1 MTGNI
6 IGHHTFESTADAYD
20 EVQCYDGI
28 KKGDTLFIPSEG
40 VVGLAW
46 AWPVA
51 VTANYGDLHSVTDA
65 SLFDDEFTPEQ
76 IAAARACAEKHGFP
90 LSELVTL

>member
-1 MTGNI
+1 MPGK
-6 IGHHTFESTADAYD
+6 IGHHTFESTATAYD
-20 EVQCYDGI
+20 EVQCDDGI

-51 VTANYGDLHSVTDA
+51 VTANYGDLHAVTNA

-76 IAAARACAEKHGFP
+76 LAQARATATKHGF
-90 LSELVTL
+90 TLWGLDQ